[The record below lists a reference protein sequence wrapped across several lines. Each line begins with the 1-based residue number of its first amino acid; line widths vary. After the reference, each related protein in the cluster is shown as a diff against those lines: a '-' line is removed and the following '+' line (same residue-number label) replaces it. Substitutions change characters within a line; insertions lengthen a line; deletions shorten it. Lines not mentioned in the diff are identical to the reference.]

1 MVKSRRDS
9 VWVMNQHRHLDAPRV
24 RLFAAIVL
32 VVISITAS
40 ALLLVADGIGGDV
53 RWAHHSGASA
63 APLLLVAAAI
73 TAVSIA
79 HPPKGR
85 HALMRLVA
93 ILAFAA
99 WGTAQLAPDP
109 AVAGALNDVAI
120 LLFVVDAGC
129 AVLSDARALR
139 AAHRRRVPA
148 TLPAPSPRSSDR
160 PVLLIRESAPPG
172 VANPT
177 CCGYTA
183 RGARAP
189 AQLGP
194 QAPSSVRPRS
204 GRTAWPVRRSC
215 HGMACPRGAA
225 VEPTKAAD
233 EKPGFLR
240 TCGHWPA
247 SAPSPTG

>member
-1 MVKSRRDS
+1 MPGHGGTTGKLTGTSFRRSEVRLWAPRSSRLLPATGVRHKPPAVAVKSRRDS
-9 VWVMNQHRHLDAPRV
+9 VWVMSQHRHLDAPRV

-32 VVISITAS
+32 VLISIIGS
-40 ALLLVADGIGGDV
+40 GLLVVADGIGGDV
-53 RWAHHSGASA
+53 RWAYHSGASA

-109 AVAGALNDVAI
+109 GVAGALNDVAI
-120 LLFVVDAGC
+120 LLFVLDAGC

-148 TLPAPSPRSSDR
+148 TWPAPGPPSSDR
-160 PVLLIRESAPPG
+160 PVLLTRESTPAG

-177 CCGYTA
+177 CCAACSA
-183 RGARAP
+183 RCACA
-189 AQLGP
+189 
-194 QAPSSVRPRS
+194 
-204 GRTAWPVRRSC
+204 RTA
-215 HGMACPRGAA
+215 
-225 VEPTKAAD
+225 T
-233 EKPGFLR
+233 
-240 TCGHWPA
+240 A
-247 SAPSPTG
+247 SGT

>member
-1 MVKSRRDS
+1 MAPAGLVTSQPDNLGA
-9 VWVMNQHRHLDAPRV
+9 MNQHRHLDAPSV

-40 ALLLVADGIGGDV
+40 ALLVVADGIGGGV

-109 AVAGALNDVAI
+109 AVSGALNDAAI

-139 AAHRRRVPA
+139 DAHRRRVPA
-148 TLPAPSPRSSDR
+148 AWPAPRPPSSDR
-160 PVLLIRESAPPG
+160 PVL
-172 VANPT
+172 
-177 CCGYTA
+177 
-183 RGARAP
+183 
-189 AQLGP
+189 
-194 QAPSSVRPRS
+194 RPR
-204 GRTAWPVRRSC
+204 
-215 HGMACPRGAA
+215 AC
-225 VEPTKAAD
+225 D
-233 EKPGFLR
+233 Q
-240 TCGHWPA
+240 WPA
-247 SAPSPTG
+247 LARCTDA